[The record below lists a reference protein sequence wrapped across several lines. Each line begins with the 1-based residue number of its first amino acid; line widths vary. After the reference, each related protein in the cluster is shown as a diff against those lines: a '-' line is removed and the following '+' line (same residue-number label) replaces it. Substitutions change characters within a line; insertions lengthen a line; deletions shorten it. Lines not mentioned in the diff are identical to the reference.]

1 MRWLHR
7 HSLIMPLA
15 LLLLIT
21 DHDTAHA
28 YIDPST
34 GSYVLQIILAGILGT
49 LFTLKLFWK
58 RIRMA
63 LSRLITK
70 IRGADSDDG

>member
-1 MRWLHR
+1 MRWLHKYP
-7 HSLIMPLA
+7 LIAPLA
-15 LLLLIT
+15 LLFLIT
-21 DHDTAHA
+21 SDDTTYA

-63 LSRLITK
+63 LSRLITR
-70 IRGADSDDG
+70 IRRSDDNDG

>member
-1 MRWLHR
+1 
-7 HSLIMPLA
+7 LIA
-15 LLLLIT
+15 SYN
-21 DHDTAHA
+21 TAHA

-34 GSYVLQIILAGILGT
+34 GSYVIQIILAGILGT

-70 IRGADSDDG
+70 IRGSDGDDG